1 MWADLI
7 FNLASYDC
15 QPTFVHADL
24 FQSARK
30 LPQNRKIKGSIK
42 DQSRVKTEELA
53 MTAPIK
59 PTYEQLAAA
68 LANTRRLLFAAEK
81 VIRNQR
87 LELARCKAKLAKG
100 KDKADE

>member
-1 MWADLI
+1 
-7 FNLASYDC
+7 
-15 QPTFVHADL
+15 
-24 FQSARK
+24 
-30 LPQNRKIKGSIK
+30 
-42 DQSRVKTEELA
+42 

-68 LANTRRLLFAAEK
+68 LANTRRQLFAAEK

-87 LELARCKAKLAKG
+87 RELALCKAKLAKG